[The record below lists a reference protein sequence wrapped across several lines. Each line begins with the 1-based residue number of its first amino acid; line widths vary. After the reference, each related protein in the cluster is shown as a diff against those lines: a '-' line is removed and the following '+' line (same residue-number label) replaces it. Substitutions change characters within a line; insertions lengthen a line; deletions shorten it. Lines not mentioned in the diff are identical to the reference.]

1 MLARVP
7 HLGDARSMLWL
18 TGVEGGARLLS
29 FVFYI
34 MAARVLAPS
43 GFGVVQYTITVATL
57 AFGGLQVAVTA
68 LIRELGAARHDEARI
83 QEMLGSS
90 LVLAAGLL
98 LSTSLLCIVAQL
110 AGLAS
115 AANTLGLLAVLAGMT
130 GFQIYYGVSRGLGD
144 ARRQAAS
151 YLGASFAQLVA
162 FGALVIFAHPGPT
175 AALLV
180 FGLSSFAP
188 VVLYEWRKP
197 VLRGQSLRVSP
208 VALRKLWV
216 LAAPLLVAQIAYL
229 LWNSL
234 DQLWVQ
240 KALGTYQ
247 VGLYASAKNISQA
260 MLVIP
265 GGVSG
270 VLLPR
275 LAQFRTSGHPGR
287 ARSLMFW
294 GTVGAVGL
302 SAVVAATISVVRVP
316 LLGAL
321 YGHSYLPASGPLAV
335 LCLGMVFASA
345 FATLTIAA
353 VGWGRPGVFTFGVAV
368 AAASEAAILVITGG
382 HTLMT
387 AAIAYAASSAI
398 AALSVVILLHME
410 PLRGVRFED

>member
-1 MLARVP
+1 
-7 HLGDARSMLWL
+7 MLWL
-18 TGVEGGARLLS
+18 TGVEGGARILS

-34 MAARVLAPS
+34 MAARVLDPS

-57 AFGGLQVAVTA
+57 AFGGLQVVFTA
-68 LIRELGAARHDEARI
+68 LLRELGAARRDVNRI
-83 QEMLGSS
+83 NEILGSS
-90 LVLAAGLL
+90 LALTAALL
-98 LSTSLLCIVAQL
+98 VITSLLCIVAQA
-110 AGLAS
+110 AGLAA

-130 GFQIYYGVSRGLGD
+130 GFQIYYGVARGLGD
-144 ARRQAAS
+144 ANRQMAA

-162 FGALVIFAHPGPT
+162 FGALVAFAHPGPT

-188 VVLYEWRKP
+188 VVVYEWRKP
-197 VLRGQSLRVSP
+197 VLRGQPLRVSRP
-208 VALRKLWV
+208 ALRKLWI
-216 LAAPLLVAQIAYL
+216 LAAPLLVAQVAYL
-229 LWNSL
+229 LWNNF

-240 KALGTYQ
+240 EALGTYQ

-265 GGVSG
+265 GGVCG

-275 LAQFRTSGHPGR
+275 VAQLKTSGDPHGG
-287 ARSLMFW
+287 RSLMIW

-302 SAVVAATISVVRVP
+302 SAVVAATITLIRVP

-321 YGHSYLPASGPLAV
+321 YGHVYLAASGPLAV

-353 VGWGRPGVFTFGVAV
+353 IGWGRPGVFTFGVAV
-368 AAASEAAILVITGG
+368 AAASEAMILLLSGG
-382 HTLMT
+382 HSLMT
-387 AAIAYAASSAI
+387 AAIGYAASSAI
-398 AALSVVILLHME
+398 AVLAVIILLRVR
-410 PLRGVRFED
+410 PLRGVRFEY

>member
-1 MLARVP
+1 
-7 HLGDARSMLWL
+7 MLWL

-34 MAARVLAPS
+34 MAARALDPS
-43 GFGVVQYTITVATL
+43 GFGVVQYTITVATV
-57 AFGGLQVAVTA
+57 AFGGIQVFVTV
-68 LIRELGAARHDEARI
+68 LIRELGAARRDVDRI
-83 QEMLGSS
+83 NEMLGSS
-90 LVLAAGLL
+90 LALAAGLL
-98 LSTSLLCIVAQL
+98 VISSLLCVVAQL
-110 AGLAS
+110 AGLAT
-115 AANTLGLLAVLAGMT
+115 AANTYGLLAVLAGMT

-144 ARRQAAS
+144 ANRQMAA
-151 YLGASFAQLVA
+151 YLGASLAQLVA
-162 FGALVIFAHPGPT
+162 FGALVAFAHPGPT

-180 FGLSSFAP
+180 FGFSSFVP

-197 VLRGQSLRVSP
+197 VLRGQPLHMSRP
-208 VALRKLWV
+208 ALRKLWI

-247 VGLYASAKNISQA
+247 VGLYAPAKNISQA

-265 GGVSG
+265 GGVCG

-275 LAQFRTSGHPGR
+275 VAHLKTSGKPDR
-287 ARSLMFW
+287 ARSLMLW

-302 SAVVAATISVVRVP
+302 SAIVAATITLIRVP
-316 LLGAL
+316 LLGTL
-321 YGHSYLPASGPLAV
+321 YGHAYLAASGPLAV

-353 VGWGRPGVFTFGVAV
+353 IGWGRPGVFTFGVTV
-368 AAASEAAILVITGG
+368 AAASEAAFLALSGG
-382 HTLMT
+382 HSLMT
-387 AAIAYAASSAI
+387 AAVGYAVSSAA
-398 AALSVVILLHME
+398 AALGVMILLHLK
-410 PLRGVRFED
+410 PLRGIRFED